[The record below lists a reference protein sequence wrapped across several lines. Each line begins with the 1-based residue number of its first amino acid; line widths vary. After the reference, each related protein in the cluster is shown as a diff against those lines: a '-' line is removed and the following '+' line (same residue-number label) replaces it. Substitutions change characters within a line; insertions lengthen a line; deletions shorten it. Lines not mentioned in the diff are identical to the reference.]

1 MYSELILRPAAMAD
15 TRIFPIDAR
24 RLVAKAMDGDA
35 MSDALFGRAE
45 PPQGRVPF
53 GEFAPVP
60 IVFDGGKGFIRIY
73 GVGRRGAEMLQDGM
87 GRIHRAVSKL
97 TNTATKAEFR
107 EGIHQRQRGES
118 MVTYHIAKLGLAKP
132 GKERIKA
139 FQGANGA
146 LVKPSLEAI
155 TPMVKEI
162 IDRGIMDMA
171 MHLDRESSDALLVPH
186 IPRDLRITIHEGETG
201 IQRIHPDRP
210 GHVMIVRNL
219 KFSMLGLLQGPWS
232 VGHLRSHGCGLLK
245 LVRGDE

>member
-1 MYSELILRPAAMAD
+1 MYSELILRPASMSD
-15 TRIFPIDAR
+15 RRIFPIDAR
-24 RLVAKAMDGDA
+24 RLVAKAMDGEEIA
-35 MSDALFGRAE
+35 NALFGRAE

-60 IVFDGGKGFIRIY
+60 IIFDGGKGFIRIY
-73 GVGRRGAEMLQDGM
+73 GVGRRGSEMLQDGM

-97 TNTATKAEFR
+97 TESATQAQYR

-139 FQGANGA
+139 FQGEGGA
-146 LVKPSLEAI
+146 LARPSLDAI

-171 MHLDRESSDALLVPH
+171 MHLDREGGEAPLVPH
-186 IPRDLRITIHEGETG
+186 FPHDLQIAVHEGEPG
-201 IQRIHPDRP
+201 IMRIHQDRP
-210 GHVMIVRNL
+210 GHVMMVRNL

-232 VGHLRSHGCGLLK
+232 VGHLRSHGCGMLK
-245 LVRGDE
+245 LVRGEE